1 MRELQPWVDE
11 SAVADTFEDIAELA
25 LSCRFGD
32 CAHDT
37 EPGCAVLAAVE
48 RGTLDGERLAHYRH
62 LGREMAFEER
72 KRDKSEAA
80 EKKRWKKFHQAA
92 KNHVPRPRP
101 RLTSLARR
109 KSTSDAIA
117 S

>member
-1 MRELQPWVDE
+1 M
-11 SAVADTFEDIAELA
+11 ADTFEDIAELA

-72 KRDKSEAA
+72 KRDKSAGAA
-80 EKKRWKKFHQAA
+80 EKKRWKKLHQAA
-92 KNHVPRPRP
+92 KIMYRDRD
-101 RLTSLARR
+101 RG
-109 KSTSDAIA
+109 
-117 S
+117 